1 MQVSGGIR
9 QLRYSWRNRNTGTVE
24 RHLMDFSARHVIITG
39 GSTGIGRAT
48 GERIAALGGQ
58 VTLIARNAGRLQQ
71 AVRKIGE
78 RASCI
83 AADVGDQTALLA
95 ALDAAVARSGPVDGL
110 FLNAATAGM
119 YGPTSA
125 YTDAAFEAAMRVNVH
140 ALFWAIRHLLPAM
153 MARRRGAILITGS
166 LAAERGMVG
175 NIGYLASK
183 HAALGM
189 ARAIAMEAA
198 SSGVRCN
205 CLNPGFIETPMLQGT
220 PEEDKAMMAART
232 PQGRLG
238 TPEEVAAVA
247 AFLLSD
253 AASHVTAQSW
263 AVDGGLLGTLPI
275 R

>member
-1 MQVSGGIR
+1 M
-9 QLRYSWRNRNTGTVE
+9 RYSWRNRNTGTVE
-24 RHLMDFSARHVIITG
+24 RMDFTARHVIITG

-48 GERIAALGGQ
+48 GERIAALGGR
-58 VTLIARNAGRLQQ
+58 VTLIARNAGQLQQ
-71 AVRKIGE
+71 AVQKIGE
-78 RASCI
+78 RASCV

-95 ALDAAVARSGPVDGL
+95 ALDAAIERSGPVDGL

-125 YTDAAFEAAMRVNVH
+125 YSDAAFEEAMRVNVH